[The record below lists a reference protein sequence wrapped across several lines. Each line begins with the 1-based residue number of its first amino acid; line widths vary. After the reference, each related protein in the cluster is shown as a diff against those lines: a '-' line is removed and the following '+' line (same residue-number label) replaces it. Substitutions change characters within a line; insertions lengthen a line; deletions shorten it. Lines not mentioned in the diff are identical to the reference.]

1 MYLLDTYRINKAIA
15 VLLSSQDAASDETT
29 QAVETLKRLGPSAIP
44 KLIEAIGKAHNPRTL
59 VALLVP
65 LVQNATLPFLGD
77 GLASSN
83 PRVVTGVVDVLT
95 QASTY
100 DSNQLL
106 DFWLLS
112 RDRQSSE
119 QFARLNR
126 RYDEMQAECALV
138 PLTRSD
144 TSQEE
149 AL

>member
-1 MYLLDTYRINKAIA
+1 YRINKAIA

-100 DSNQLL
+100 DPNQLL
-106 DFWLLS
+106 DFFHRS
-112 RDRQSSE
+112 PHRQSD
-119 QFARLNR
+119 AGKT
-126 RYDEMQAECALV
+126 AHG
-138 PLTRSD
+138 
-144 TSQEE
+144 
-149 AL
+149 